1 MGNRYLV
8 TGVQIGMIKGLLKEG
23 KVAEVDEEL
32 DKLEQQFLGSSNQ
45 DVNHD
50 VATIRVMELFK

>member
-8 TGVQIGMIKGLLKEG
+8 TGVQIGMIKGLLRAG
-23 KVAEVDEEL
+23 RVAEADEEL
-32 DKLEQQFLGSSNQ
+32 EKLEQQFLGSSNQ